1 MSKKTISNVIDI
13 MAVARDSYKGRY
25 KEHLN
30 RYNEQMKTIKDNYK
44 PGTPFF
50 NEEKKKAK
58 EEFEAAVNKE
68 RVAVKNFV
76 NEAVEDLRQDEIF
89 KVRQIDSEVM
99 NKLNAVKDLPLSAE
113 ELSILRSRFA
123 KNGEYWPTRFLAVMA
138 EKNGLRP
145 SQFENSASLHT
156 KFDILGQLETQL
168 DNLLSGY
175 NGDFHYRTE
184 VLLCDSALQ
193 RAERTFL
200 NGWEN
205 AEMEDEQV
213 ARRAFSRLK
222 NLSIIE
228 QGIALQ
234 NLMSNTTPELKKAFF
249 YEMAR
254 NEGSVEVA
262 AMRWAGIETEFEAY
276 KNGDYKDY
284 SEARKWLDKT
294 RVAKSET
301 EVAEISDALKDN
313 SYYMNMLKR
322 ESESNPMIA
331 DYLNKEALY
340 AVNVENSK
348 TSKEIQVTE

>member
-1 MSKKTISNVIDI
+1 M
-13 MAVARDSYKGRY
+13 
-25 KEHLN
+25 
-30 RYNEQMKTIKDNYK
+30 
-44 PGTPFF
+44 
-50 NEEKKKAK
+50 
-58 EEFEAAVNKE
+58 
-68 RVAVKNFV
+68 AVKNFV

-193 RAERTFL
+193 RAERTYL
-200 NGWEN
+200 NGWAN
-205 AEMEDEQV
+205 ADLEDEQV
-213 ARRAFSRLK
+213 ARRAFSKLK
-222 NLSIIE
+222 HLSVIE

-234 NLMSNTTPELKKAFF
+234 NLMNNTTPELKRAFF
-249 YEMAR
+249 FEMAQR
-254 NEGSVEVA
+254 EGDIEAA
-262 AMRWAGIETEFEAY
+262 AMQWAGIDKEFEAY
-276 KNGDYKDY
+276 KKGESKNY
-284 SEARKWLDKT
+284 SEARKGIDKT
-294 RVAKSET
+294 RAAKDKKEI
-301 EVAEISDALKDN
+301 AEIADTLQGNA
-313 SYYMNMLKR
+313 YYMDMLKR
-322 ESESNPMIA
+322 ESENNPMVA

-340 AVNVENSK
+340 TAD
-348 TSKEIQVTE
+348 TGEIGGNE